1 MRKAQSIRAW
11 ISREPRWTGSLESLQ
26 EDLYMQQ
33 RSLELGSSR
42 ERKAAY
48 RKGKIGN

>member
-1 MRKAQSIRAW
+1 MRKAQNIRAW
-11 ISREPRWTGSLESLQ
+11 ISSEPRWTGSLESLQ